1 MDLRDRVAVV
11 TGGSTGIGRAVAHAL
26 GGAGCRLAICA
37 RSREELEETARELAG
52 AGIETLAVPTDVSRP
67 GEVEELAE
75 RVEAEM
81 GGADVLVNNA
91 GVARFGRIDELTPE
105 DYDAVFGANVRGTFL
120 CTRAFA
126 PGMVE
131 RGDGVIV
138 NMASLAGKNAFA
150 GGGLYS
156 AAKHAV
162 IGMSKC
168 TMLDLRE
175 HGVRV
180 VTVCPGSVDTPF
192 FDKQDRFDPDR
203 GRIVAPEDVAELV
216 LDAVELSDRATVSE
230 VEIRPVN
237 P

>member
-37 RSREELEETARELAG
+37 RTEVDLEEAARELAG
-52 AGIETLAVPTDVSRP
+52 AGIETLAVPTDVSDEA
-67 GEVEELAE
+67 GVAELAE

-81 GGADVLVNNA
+81 GGADLLVNNA
-91 GVARFGRIDELTPE
+91 GLARFGRVDELTPA

-126 PGMVE
+126 PGMIE

-138 NMASLAGKNAFA
+138 NVASLAGKNAFA
-150 GGGLYS
+150 GGALYS

-162 IGMSKC
+162 MGMSKSA
-168 TMLDLRE
+168 MLDLRE

-180 VTVCPGSVDTPF
+180 ITVCPGSVDTPF
-192 FDKQDRFDPDR
+192 FDKQDRFEPDR
-203 GRIVAPEDVAELV
+203 DRIVAPEDVAELV
-216 LDAVELSDRATVSE
+216 LEAVRLSDRGTVSE

>member
-11 TGGSTGIGRAVAHAL
+11 TGGSSGIGLAVAHAL
-26 GGAGCRLAICA
+26 GGAGCRLAVCA
-37 RSREELEETARELAG
+37 RTEADLEAAARELAG
-52 AGIETLAVPTDVSRP
+52 AGIETLAVPADVSRQ
-67 GEVEELAE
+67 EDVAELAE
-75 RVEAEM
+75 RVEEEM

-91 GVARFGRIDELTPE
+91 GVARFGRVDELTPD

-150 GGGLYS
+150 GGALYS

-162 IGMSKC
+162 RGMSKS

-180 VTVCPGSVDTPF
+180 ITVCPGSVDTPF
-192 FDKQDRFDPDR
+192 FDKQDRFEPDR
-203 GRIVAPEDVAELV
+203 DRIVAPEDVAELV
-216 LDAVELSDRATVSE
+216 LEAVELSDRGTVSE